1 MVTEDVVAR
10 ASELASIEQFLSHA
24 ADGPSAFLLEGPAGI
39 GKTILWAA
47 GSSSAADHGCTVL
60 TTIATRSE
68 SSIPLTGFWDLF
80 ANVDDELLE
89 TLPAPQRRAID
100 VALLRSDPDEADEPP
115 DRRALAVGTA
125 ALLRAM
131 SERGPVVLA
140 IDDVQWLDDGS
151 AAVLAFALRRMGDAP
166 VAALLALRDHLPA
179 PGPLGVEAAA
189 LRFERCT
196 LGPLPLAAI
205 HHIFVERLDHR
216 FPRPTLV
223 KIEEASGGNPF
234 YALELGRALLRS
246 SSEITPGRSLP
257 VPETLDALT
266 SERIASLPGPTR
278 EALTLAALT
287 TEPSVA
293 VLERAGVDDPATALE
308 PAVRDGVVAVAG
320 GEVRFTHPLLASTAV
335 ARSDPGRL
343 RDVHARLASA
353 VTSDDARAR
362 HAGLAASEPDDHVAG
377 MLDDA
382 ARRVRGRG
390 APAAAAE
397 LFELAASLTPP
408 DRTSDRRRRLLDA
421 ARSLFDAGESQTARR
436 LLQEQIEA
444 LGPGPERARWLQ
456 LLGQAVGRF
465 ASYREAVVTSTQGLS
480 EAGDDLALRAS
491 IQLDIAFS
499 NVCLGDM
506 PTAVPQMAAAAELAE
521 RGGENPIL
529 ARALGALT
537 ITDYLCGYG
546 LDEARIARA
555 LSLEDP
561 EFVSPWELR
570 PRFEAAL
577 LLLWTMRLDEALT
590 AFREMRREALERGD
604 ETVIPSL
611 ALYLVL
617 ASLWSGDPGAAQ
629 TFADEALDVAS
640 LIGEPV
646 TSAMGLTCGALV
658 DAYAG
663 RTSSARE
670 RAGTA
675 LSLLFASEWM
685 LHTAFPMTALG
696 FAELSAGAPA
706 AADEHLRPLADM
718 TTMQPFGNPILG
730 IFLPDE
736 IEAVIALDDLDRA
749 ATYLAWM
756 EERNRAAPNPWA
768 TAVVERCGA
777 LLAAGRG
784 DLDEALARAEQ
795 ALRAHETLPM
805 PFERARTILVKG
817 LVHRRRREKRL
828 ADEALREAADA
839 FEALAAPLWAER
851 ARAELS
857 RVGLRPKAP
866 DELTETERRVAELAA
881 GGLTNREVGEAAF
894 LSPKTVEKVLS
905 RVYRKLG
912 IRSRAELGARMAA
925 VGNGQLEPSAAAPV
939 GEDAAH

>member
-1 MVTEDVVAR
+1 VTSSVVGR
-10 ASELASIEQFLSHA
+10 ASELTVLEEFLARA
-24 ADGPSAFLLEGPAGI
+24 ADGPSAFLLNGPAGI

-47 GSSSAADHGCTVL
+47 GCASASDRGYSVL
-60 TTIATRSE
+60 TTTPSRSE

-80 ANVDDELLE
+80 GGVDDELLE
-89 TLPAPQRRAID
+89 ALPAPQRRAID
-100 VALLRSDPDEADEPP
+100 VALLRSDPDESDGPP

-151 AAVLAFALRRMGDAP
+151 AAVLSFALRRVAEAP
-166 VAALLALRDHLPA
+166 VAALLALRDQLPA
-179 PGPLGVEAAA
+179 PGPLAVETAAP
-189 LRFERCT
+189 RFERCT

-216 FPRPTLV
+216 FPRSTLV
-223 KIEEASGGNPF
+223 RIEEASGGNPF

-246 SSEITPGRSLP
+246 SAEIAPGRSLP
-257 VPETLDALT
+257 VPESLDALT
-266 SERIASLPGPTR
+266 TARIAGLPGPTR
-278 EALTLAALT
+278 EALTIAALT
-287 TEPSVA
+287 TEPTLE
-293 VLERAGVDDPATALE
+293 VLARAGVEDPASALE
-308 PAVRDGVVAVAG
+308 PAVRDGVVVVADG
-320 GEVRFTHPLLASTAV
+320 GVRFTHPLLVSTAI
-335 ARSDPGRL
+335 ARSGPDEL
-343 RDVHARLASA
+343 RDAHARLAAA
-353 VTSDDARAR
+353 VTSEDARAR
-362 HAGLAASEPDDHVAG
+362 HAGLAASEPDDEVAG
-377 MLDDA
+377 ILDEA

-408 DRTSDRRRRLLDA
+408 GRTSDRRRRLLDA
-421 ARSLFDAGESQTARR
+421 ARSLFDAGESQMARR
-436 LLQEQIEA
+436 LLEEQIEA

-465 ASYREAVVTSTQGLS
+465 ASYREALVTSTQALS
-480 EAGDDLALRAS
+480 EAGDDMALRAS
-491 IQLDIAFS
+491 LQLDIAFS

-506 PTAVPQMAAAAELAE
+506 PAAVPQMAAAAELAE
-521 RGGENPIL
+521 RGGENPIR

-537 ITDYLCGYG
+537 ITDYLCGNG
-546 LDEARIARA
+546 LDDARLARA

-577 LLLWTMRLDEALT
+577 LLLWTMRLDDAMS
-590 AFREMRREALERGD
+590 AFRELHREALERGD
-604 ETVIPSL
+604 DTVIPSL
-611 ALYLVL
+611 DLYLVL
-617 ASLWSGDPGAAQ
+617 TALWRGDPGAAQ
-629 TFADEALDVAS
+629 TFAEEALDVAS

-658 DAYAG
+658 DAYTG
-663 RTSSARE
+663 RISSARE

-685 LHTAFPMTALG
+685 LHTAFPLTALG

-706 AADEHLRPLADM
+706 AADERLRPLADL
-718 TTMQPFGNPILG
+718 TTMRPFGNPILG

-749 ATYLAWM
+749 AAYLAWL
-756 EERNRAAPNPWA
+756 EDRNRAAPHPWA
-768 TAVVERCGA
+768 DAMAGRCGA

-784 DLDEALARAEQ
+784 DLDEALARAEH
-795 ALRAHETLPM
+795 AVEAHDALPM
-805 PFERARTILVKG
+805 PFERARTVLVKG

-828 ADEALREAADA
+828 ADETLREALAA
-839 FEALAAPLWAER
+839 FEALEAPLWAER

-857 RVGLRPKAP
+857 RVGLRPRAS

-894 LSPKTVEKVLS
+894 LSPKTVEKVLA

-912 IRSRAELGARMAA
+912 IGSRAELGASMAVLGGGEA
-925 VGNGQLEPSAAAPV
+925 GRTRSATAGSEP
-939 GEDAAH
+939 GH